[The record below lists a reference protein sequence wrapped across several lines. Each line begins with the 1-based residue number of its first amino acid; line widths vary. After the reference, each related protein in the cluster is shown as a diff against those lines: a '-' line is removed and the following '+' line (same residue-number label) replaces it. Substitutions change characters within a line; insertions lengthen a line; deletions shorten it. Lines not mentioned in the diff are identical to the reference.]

1 MPDRRDETPRIIE
14 GFLAA
19 FLLMLF
25 CVPCVSQ
32 ARTRTDS
39 RRRDEPTRVDL
50 LLKGG
55 KVVDGSGGKPR
66 LLDVGISGD
75 RVVFIGKAA
84 KGGVRGKRVIDVTG
98 LVVAPGFIDPHTHTL
113 EDLSDP
119 VRKGVENY
127 LMQGVTTVFT
137 GNDGGGPVRVAE
149 TLGLWSKQ
157 GIGANAALLVGHGT
171 VREQVMKSS
180 QSEPSPEQL
189 REMKLLVARAMDEGA
204 FGISTGLYYIP
215 GSYAKTEE
223 VIELSKVVAARGG
236 IYDTHM
242 RDEDSY
248 SIGLL
253 GSIRE
258 TIRIGREAGIPVH
271 ISHIKALG
279 REVWGK
285 SGEAIRIIK
294 EARAG
299 GVNVT
304 ANQYPYTASGT
315 SIAAA
320 LIPRSADYGE
330 GEQFFKNIEDP
341 ATRAR
346 LVAEVETNMKR
357 RGGAESL
364 LITAAHDGRLV
375 GKTLAEAAR
384 ERGVPPA
391 EAALQIL
398 KEGGD
403 ALASFNMSEADVDNF
418 MRQDF
423 VSTGSDGSVGHPRK
437 YGTFPRKL
445 REYVYRR
452 RLISLPFAIRSG
464 SALTAESLHLPE
476 RGLLR
481 AGYFADVIVFDEK
494 TVADRATY
502 ERPRTLAVGMRYV
515 IVNGKISV
523 EDGRYNGS
531 LNGRPLRKTP

>member
-1 MPDRRDETPRIIE
+1 MPGRRADTLKII
-14 GFLAA
+14 GDCVTV
-19 FLLMLF
+19 FLLVLS
-25 CVPCVSQ
+25 CVPSLSQ
-32 ARTRTDS
+32 AQIHANSKRS
-39 RRRDEPTRVDL
+39 AKVIVVDL

-55 KVVDGSGGKPR
+55 KVVDGSEGASR
-66 LLDVGISGD
+66 VLDIGIHGD
-75 RVVFIGKAA
+75 RIVFIGEAGKSEVQA
-84 KGGVRGKRVIDVTG
+84 KRVINVAG

-119 VRKGVENY
+119 KRKGVENY

-149 TLGLWSKQ
+149 TLALWRRQ

-171 VREQVMKSS
+171 VREQVMKMS
-180 QSEPSPEQL
+180 QAEPSSAQMQ
-189 REMKLLVARAMDEGA
+189 EMKRLIGRAMDEGA
-204 FGISTGLYYIP
+204 FGMSTGLYYIP

-223 VIELSKVVAARGG
+223 VIELARVVAAKDG

-258 TIRIGREAGIPVH
+258 TIRIGREARIPVH

-285 SGEAIRIIK
+285 SDEAIRLIK
-294 EARAG
+294 EARAEG
-299 GVNVT
+299 IDVT

-315 SIAAA
+315 SISAA

-330 GEQFFKNIEDP
+330 GEQFFKNIEDS

-346 LVAEVETNMKR
+346 LLVEIETNMKR

-364 LITAAHDGRLV
+364 LITSARDKRLV

-384 ERGVPPA
+384 ERGVSPA

-403 ALASFNMSEADVDNF
+403 ALASFNMSESDIENF

-445 REYVYRR
+445 REYVYRTKV
-452 RLISLPFAIRSG
+452 ISLPFAIRAG
-464 SALTAESLHLPE
+464 SALTAEAFRVPE

-481 AGYFADVIVFDEK
+481 VGYFADVIVFDEK
-494 TVADRATY
+494 TIADRATY
-502 ERPRTLAVGMRYV
+502 ERPQALAVGMRYV
-515 IVNGKISV
+515 IVNGKIAV
-523 EDGRYNGS
+523 EDGSYNGA
-531 LNGRPLRKTP
+531 LNGRPLLKTH

>member
-1 MPDRRDETPRIIE
+1 MPDKYVGTRKFTE
-14 GFLAA
+14 GCFAI
-19 FLLMLF
+19 FLLMLSG
-25 CVPCVSQ
+25 VLGLSQ
-32 ARTRTDS
+32 VRTHTNSKRPA
-39 RRRDEPTRVDL
+39 EPILVDL

-55 KVVDGSGGKPR
+55 KVVDGSGSEPR
-66 LLDVGISGD
+66 VLDVGIRGD
-75 RVVFIGKAA
+75 RIVFIGEAA
-84 KGGVRGKRVIDVTG
+84 RRGVRGRRVINVAG
-98 LVVAPGFIDPHTHTL
+98 LVVAPGFIDPHTHAL
-113 EDLSDP
+113 EDLSDSK
-119 VRKGVENY
+119 RKGVENY

-149 TLGLWSKQ
+149 TLELWRRQ

-171 VREQVMKSS
+171 VRDQVMKMS
-180 QSEPSPEQL
+180 QAAPSPAQL
-189 REMKLLVARAMDEGA
+189 QEMKRLVAQAMDEGA
-204 FGISTGLYYIP
+204 FGMSTGLYYIP

-223 VIELSKVVAARGG
+223 VVELAKVVAAKGG

-242 RDEDSY
+242 RDENSY

-258 TIRIGREAGIPVH
+258 TIRIGREAKIPVH

-285 SGEAIRIIK
+285 SEEAIRLIK
-294 EARAG
+294 EARAEG
-299 GVNVT
+299 INVT
-304 ANQYPYTASGT
+304 ANQYPYAASGT

-346 LVAEVETNMKR
+346 LLAEMEANMKR

-364 LITAAHDGRLV
+364 LITSARDKRLV

-384 ERGVPPA
+384 ERGVPPT

-403 ALASFNMSEADVDNF
+403 ALASFNMSEHDIDNF

-423 VSTGSDGSVGHPRK
+423 VSTGSDGSAGHPRK

-452 RLISLPFAIRSG
+452 KLISLPFAIRAS
-464 SALTAESLHLPE
+464 SALTAEACRVPE
-476 RGLLR
+476 RGLLNV
-481 AGYFADVIVFDEK
+481 GYFADVIVFDEK
-494 TVADRATY
+494 TIDDRATY
-502 ERPRTLAVGMRYV
+502 ERPQVLAVGMRYV
-515 IVNGKISV
+515 IVNGKIV
-523 EDGRYNGS
+523 IEGGRYNGT
-531 LNGRPLRKTP
+531 LNGRPLRKTL